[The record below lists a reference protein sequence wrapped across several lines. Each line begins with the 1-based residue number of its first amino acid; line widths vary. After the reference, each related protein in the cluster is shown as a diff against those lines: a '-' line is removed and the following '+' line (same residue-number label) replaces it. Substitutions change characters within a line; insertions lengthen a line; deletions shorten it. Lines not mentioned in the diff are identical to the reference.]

1 MSNAT
6 GMPESCSPSLPRRSV
21 IATAL
26 GASAG
31 ALFGARSAAAQDYPN
46 RSVRIVVPFVVG
58 GGPDNTARV
67 IAEALGRDLGQRFFA
82 DNVAGAGTLVGTTA
96 AARARPDGHTL
107 LLASN
112 SLALIPSL
120 RRNLPYDTV
129 RDFRGVGM
137 VVRQPIALAVHPSVA
152 NSLPELLA
160 LARERPGQIN
170 YASSGAGTGNHLFT
184 EQFLKM
190 AGVRMEHVP
199 YQGTGGAFTD
209 LLANRVQMI
218 FTTASS
224 LLTYFQS
231 GQLRPL
237 GVGETEEIA
246 QLPGV
251 PPIASAVPGFNETS
265 WNGIVVPTGTPPEI
279 IRRLNDSI
287 AKALAEPEIRAT
299 FERSGALPW
308 AMSPERFDAFI
319 VSEIAKWREV
329 IEMTGL
335 RVE

>member
-1 MSNAT
+1 MSSDTEQAGNP
-6 GMPESCSPSLPRRSV
+6 GRGPGRRSV
-21 IATAL
+21 LAAIAA
-26 GASAG
+26 GG
-31 ALFGARSAAAQDYPN
+31 ALAGGIRPAAAQEYPS
-46 RSVRIVVPFVVG
+46 RSVRVIVPFVVG

-67 IAEALGRDLGQRFFA
+67 IADALGKDLGQRFFV

-129 RDFRGVGM
+129 RDLRSVGM

-152 NSLPELLA
+152 SSLPELLA
-160 LARERPGQIN
+160 LARARPGQIN

-190 AGVRMEHVP
+190 AGIRMEHVP

-218 FTTASS
+218 ITTASS
-224 LLTYFQS
+224 LFGYFQS
-231 GQLRPL
+231 GQLRGL
-237 GVGETEEIA
+237 GVGELEEIA
-246 QLPGV
+246 QLPGI

-279 IRRLNDSI
+279 IARLNQSI
-287 AKALAEPEIRAT
+287 TKALGDADLRAT
-299 FERSGALPW
+299 FERNGAIPW
-308 AMSPERFDAFI
+308 SMTPDQCDAFI
-319 VSEIAKWREV
+319 AGEITKWREV